1 MTLAQL
7 ADVGLRRV
15 EQHTLPELRGPGHLH
30 LDAELTTPVV
40 TATDVHDTV
49 LAQRVLGN
57 QLRREILHALYLLAR
72 LQGQQS
78 VQETTN
84 QVRMLAEHPLERQI
98 RFRVQIS
105 FHSLLFE

>member
-30 LDAELTTPVV
+30 LDDELTTPVV

-57 QLRREILHALYLLAR
+57 QLRREIL
-72 LQGQQS
+72 S

-84 QVRMLAEHPLERQI
+84 QVRVLAEHPLERQI